1 MEKGIVTPPK
11 WDREEVVLLIV
22 EYFRTKNLSVSD
34 ILQSQEMISKVLK
47 KRYEKITGIKPDELF
62 RNLNGIILQSGR
74 IRCLDP
80 DTEYTGM
87 IPTRLQRQVYKEYV
101 DNPSKLISEA
111 YSIITRYYD

>member
-1 MEKGIVTPPK
+1 MEKGIATPPK

-47 KRYEKITGIKPDELF
+47 KRYERITGIKPDDLF

-87 IPTRLQRQVYKEYV
+87 IPTKLQRQVYKEYV
-101 DNPSKLISEA
+101 DNPSKLIAEA
-111 YSIITRYYD
+111 YNMVVRYFD